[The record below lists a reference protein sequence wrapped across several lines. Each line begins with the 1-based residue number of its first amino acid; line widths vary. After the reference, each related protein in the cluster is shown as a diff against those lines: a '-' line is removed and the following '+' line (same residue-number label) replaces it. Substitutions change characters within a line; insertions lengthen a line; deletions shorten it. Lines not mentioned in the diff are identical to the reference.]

1 MGIVLDK
8 TLMTYEASSS
18 HHFTNIM
25 SVNLTTTL
33 HITIL
38 FLIKKP
44 PNSMS
49 AAELIAAVD
58 GLAEH
63 MLSGQQVTP
72 DVLQMIMKWEDAAA
86 IPAIQQ
92 VFAESPSPKT
102 LFFISQCLE
111 KVVLKYSPQWN
122 DSDFT
127 SLSDWVLGG
136 LKARS
141 EFLFQNGQIGSLVSD
156 KMATV
161 FGILV
166 FQGWTCSAACQN
178 FYQAVN
184 NVFPPSN
191 ILCLSYGLRV
201 LRDVVEYVAKNQEQ
215 KPLVKAKFKDE
226 VLSKLF
232 VHALNALRQGPIVE
246 NIDLSVALELADA
259 CLRFSEVREATE
271 SDEIIEDRCQPSVC
285 FKDQLVSPG
294 LYSLLFSIIS
304 GEGLSED
311 IRLKALSVVYHVC
324 CIREAFYGT
333 KENKMTVADCL
344 CRSLASALGIQDL
357 IANQKVFHKLAMI
370 LYKMRLQL
378 ATETTQTLDSYR
390 SMLAAVKDATVVKIG
405 DKEAFYDIHQALVY
419 LLRFWSNCAAKDQ
432 QGALH
437 EQLKPLF
444 QEYINLLMAM
454 ASGNPERF
462 REDIL
467 RLDEGKL
474 CDEVTT
480 VPLLLKLDF
489 AALSRPLLD
498 AMTAA
503 MAEFLSGLGT
513 PGNEERLESLDVKIA
528 LLLELI
534 SAALRNQIATK
545 RVDAVTEYEV
555 EFFAAAHSYLT
566 QTTAVVPVM
575 IERGVY
581 NNEIAGLLFLKRV
594 RDYVFDKKVSSGE
607 EPCYLEGIGIPNVC
621 AMYDWVV
628 QRITVS
634 LRLAHMISEVAVQT
648 ALNALEN
655 SLNRCI
661 EITKNDKYGLDPMN
675 VWRMLLQMQSGDDPI
690 PFTRDFQKFRREIV
704 KFMSLLT
711 EAVLHSPS
719 LTDPFVARMDAQFQQ
734 VVTNKE
740 ARDLYLLVLDLV
752 GVFSNPGKNFEMLF
766 RWLFPQK
773 LEVIQSVIDQ
783 AFANEAVLDALLKLW
798 LLIVAPDAE
807 NTSPTCRIQKQN
819 HSADG
824 IILFKMA
831 AVVLS
836 KTFTFLAKLPPSTD
850 PNNDRKFKPMTHALR
865 IYASIMDANYVMYGA
880 FDLYN
885 DSVLKDLLMRFIDM
899 MDTIDM
905 LQVWNR
911 VKLSRA
917 IVGTIKALLSRHG
930 MTVLTASPPFFDC
943 IIGMITEGYHRVD
956 GKTVEAAVEAAK
968 NLAEFLHE
976 NKADANVQAAMG
988 RNADRLMNL
997 VAASVEYL
1005 CNYADFKYPNHMF
1018 LRFIFILNPALLS
1031 AIHDQIRPQI
1041 PDQDVEFFEA
1051 IFNELGEHLRGL
1063 AESSD
1068 SGSFAK
1074 VLAKLRQFARGR
1086 NLTLS
1091 SR

>member
-1 MGIVLDK
+1 
-8 TLMTYEASSS
+8 
-18 HHFTNIM
+18 
-25 SVNLTTTL
+25 
-33 HITIL
+33 
-38 FLIKKP
+38 
-44 PNSMS
+44 MS
-49 AAELIAAVD
+49 ASDLIAAVD
-58 GLAEH
+58 GLAKH
-63 MLSGQQVTP
+63 MLSGHSVTP
-72 DVLQMIMKWEDAAA
+72 DVAQMILKWEDAAA
-86 IPAIQQ
+86 IPGIQQ
-92 VFAESPSPKT
+92 VFAESPAPET

-141 EFLFQNGQIGSLVSD
+141 EFLVRNRQIGSLVSD
-156 KMATV
+156 KMATI

-166 FQGWTCSAACQN
+166 FQGWTCSGACQN

-201 LRDVVEYVAKNQEQ
+201 FRDVVEYVAKNQEQ
-215 KPLVKAKFKDE
+215 KPIVKAKFKDE

-232 VHALNALRQGPIVE
+232 VHALNALRQGPIVD

-259 CLRFSEVREATE
+259 CLRFSEVREGTE
-271 SDEIIEDRCQPSVC
+271 SDEIIEDRCQPSVS

-294 LYSLLFSIIS
+294 LYSLLFSIVS

-357 IANQKVFHKLAMI
+357 VANQKVFHKLSMI

-378 ATETTQTLDSYR
+378 SIEALDSYR
-390 SMLAAVKDATVVKIG
+390 GMLEAVKDVTVVKIG
-405 DKEAFYDIHQALVY
+405 DKESFYDIHQALVY
-419 LLRFWSNCAAKDQ
+419 LMRFWSNCAAKDQ
-432 QGALH
+432 HGALH

-444 QEYINLLMAM
+444 QEYINLLIAM
-454 ASGNPERF
+454 ASGDPERF

-489 AALSRPLLD
+489 SALSRPLLS

-503 MAEFLSGLGT
+503 MGEFLSGLST
-513 PGNEERLESLDVKIA
+513 PGNDERLASLDVKIA
-528 LLLELI
+528 LLMELI

-545 RVDAVTEYEV
+545 RGEGVTEYEV

-566 QTTAVVPVM
+566 QTTSVVQIM
-575 IERGVY
+575 IERGMY
-581 NNEIAGLLFLKRV
+581 NNEIAGLLFLKHV
-594 RDYVFDKKVSSGE
+594 PDYVFDKKPSSGD
-607 EPCYLEGIGIPNVC
+607 EPFCLEGAGIPNVC

-634 LRLAHMISEVAVQT
+634 LRVVHMIDAIAVQT
-648 ALNALEN
+648 ALNALRN
-655 SLNRCI
+655 SLNKCI
-661 EITKNDKYGLDPMN
+661 EITKNDSFKLDPMN
-675 VWRMLLQMQSGDDPI
+675 GWRVLLQMQSGDDPI

-719 LTDPFVARMDAQFQQ
+719 LTDPFVARMDAQFQR

-740 ARDLYLLVLDLV
+740 AQDLYLLFLDLV

-783 AFANEAVLDALLKLW
+783 ALENEAVLDALLKLW
-798 LLIVAPDAE
+798 VLIVSPDTE
-807 NTSPTCRIQKQN
+807 NTVPTSRIQKQH

-836 KTFTFLAKLPPSTD
+836 KTFTFLAKLPPSTGSND
-850 PNNDRKFKPMTHALR
+850 DRKYKPMTHALR
-865 IYASIMDANYVMYGA
+865 IYAGIMDANYVMYGA

-885 DSVLKDLLMRFIDM
+885 DSVLKDLLMKFIEM
-899 MDTIDM
+899 MNTIDM
-905 LQVWNR
+905 LQVWDR

-917 IVGTIKALLSRHG
+917 IVEAIKALLSRHG

-956 GKTVEAAVEAAK
+956 GKTVDAAVDAAK

-1005 CNYADFKYPNHMF
+1005 FNYAELKYQNQLF

-1041 PDQDVEFFEA
+1041 PEQDVEFFEA

-1063 AESSD
+1063 AETSD

-1074 VLAKLRQFARGR
+1074 ALAKLRQFARGR
-1086 NLTLS
+1086 NLALS